1 LYSVCVPICRYN
13 MNNISASSKHAVSI
27 TILFPTWWKMIV
39 IKTFCILSFLSV
51 VQIFPSIKFFLN
63 ARIIIDIWCFN
74 LSHHLQASS
83 SYHLHPIC
91 VNGFCTT
98 TISLFLSC
106 LKNCNN
112 KQKFSFLEKIE
123 IEMHIIKHMYL
134 DYVHHRLLSIPNN
147 SSDHH
152 HLSLARTPT
161 NISLTM
167 CLAVTNL
174 SISSTIRIFR
184 NSFHIA
190 T

>member
-1 LYSVCVPICRYN
+1 MVENDCHQNILYSIFSICCTN
-13 MNNISASSKHAVSI
+13 
-27 TILFPTWWKMIV
+27 
-39 IKTFCILSFLSV
+39 LSFHQVL
-51 VQIFPSIKFFLN
+51 K

-112 KQKFSFLEKIE
+112 KQTFSFLEKIE

-152 HLSLARTPT
+152 HLSLARPLINKYFLDNVSGCYESIYQQYNQ
-161 NISLTM
+161 NISELIPYSYMTYYY
-167 CLAVTNL
+167 NG
-174 SISSTIRIFR
+174 F
-184 NSFHIA
+184 
-190 T
+190 

>member
-1 LYSVCVPICRYN
+1 MVENDCHQNILYSIFSICCTN
-13 MNNISASSKHAVSI
+13 
-27 TILFPTWWKMIV
+27 
-39 IKTFCILSFLSV
+39 LSFHQVL
-51 VQIFPSIKFFLN
+51 K

-134 DYVHHRLLSIPNN
+134 DYIHHRLLSIPNN

>member
-1 LYSVCVPICRYN
+1 LYSLCVPICRYN
-13 MNNISASSKHAVSI
+13 MNNISASSKHAGVYYNPIFYMMENDCHQNILYSI
-27 TILFPTWWKMIV
+27 FSICCTN
-39 IKTFCILSFLSV
+39 LSFHQVL
-51 VQIFPSIKFFLN
+51 K